1 MPPKNAKPVQ
11 QPTKTAPQVNVA
23 NVAHAA
29 IVAHASTA
37 APINLDEAQDAP
49 TNRDILGAISLLKE
63 DMNKHSADML
73 KAIKDIKGDIQSLT
87 ERTGETEARISQAED
102 DVISLQGRVKSLEK
116 TVEVLSDRVAEQEDR
131 SRRSNLRLVGLPEK
145 SEGSD
150 LCGFLEKW
158 FRETLGE
165 DFTSSRCVERA
176 HRIGPLTSNPAAPR
190 VVLMKFLSYRDRE
203 AALKAVR
210 KMKEVH
216 YKNHRVTFFP
226 DLSAETRKLQRRFDG
241 VKIRLR
247 ALKVR
252 YGILYPAHLIITHND
267 KRRIFKSVEEA
278 EKYIDGISSQ
288 AEVNSKT

>member
-11 QPTKTAPQVNVA
+11 QPTKTAPQVSAA

-29 IVAHASTA
+29 IVANANVA
-37 APINLDEAQDAP
+37 APVNLDEAQDAP

-87 ERTGETEARISQAED
+87 ERIGEAEARVSQAED
-102 DVISLQGRVKSLEK
+102 DVTSLQNRVKSLEK
-116 TVEVLSDRVAEQEDR
+116 TVEVLCDKVAEQEDR
-131 SRRSNLRLVGLPEK
+131 SRRCNLRLVGLPEK

-158 FRETLGE
+158 LRETLGE
-165 DFTSSRCVERA
+165 DFTLSRCMERA
-176 HRIGPLTSNPAAPR
+176 HRIGPLTSSPAAPR
-190 VVLMKFLSYRDRE
+190 VILMKFLSYRDRE
-203 AALKAVR
+203 ATLKAVR
-210 KMKEVH
+210 KMKEVR
-216 YKNHRVTFFP
+216 YENHRVTFFP

-247 ALKVR
+247 SLKNPVW
-252 YGILYPAHLIITHND
+252 H
-267 KRRIFKSVEEA
+267 SVPSPL
-278 EKYIDGISSQ
+278 DHH
-288 AEVNSKT
+288 T